1 MTFWYNNNIKLN
13 LTRLIEE
20 YSEIK
25 DIGYKKHKFGYING
39 FNKMVQL
46 YNENQY
52 IINDIMKMISDF
64 NKTIDTKNKIY
75 TASDIISYNDK
86 FKIFFGEK
94 CNEHLPHELI

>member
-1 MTFWYNNNIKLN
+1 
-13 LTRLIEE
+13 
-20 YSEIK
+20 
-25 DIGYKKHKFGYING
+25 
-39 FNKMVQL
+39 MVQL